1 MEFLLVLFTS
11 IGLSQDQ
18 QLKQRV
24 NLEDVSIQGESS
36 RSRMLLQ
43 SRERFELDSRIKP
56 RVNFRKEIKQEL
68 EREKKSSFLKDA
80 KSP

>member
-1 MEFLLVLFTS
+1 MGFILFILGS
-11 IGLSQDQ
+11 LALAQDQ

-24 NLEDVSIQGESS
+24 NLDDVSIQGEAS

-56 RVNFRKEIKQEL
+56 RVNFRKELKQEL
-68 EREKKSSFLKDA
+68 EREKKSSFLNDS
-80 KSP
+80 KSL

>member
-1 MEFLLVLFTS
+1 MGFILFILGS
-11 IGLSQDQ
+11 LALAQDQ

-24 NLEDVSIQGESS
+24 NLDDVSIQGEAS

-56 RVNFRKEIKQEL
+56 RVNFRKELKQEL
-68 EREKKSSFLKDA
+68 EREKKSSFLKDS
-80 KSP
+80 KSL